1 MRTQATRLEAQ
12 PTQSLRGRALAGLE
26 RVRSL
31 LARETSGAP
40 IITQLDVIRFVAIG
54 LVILHHTRAYYRGYG
69 PVADDLGWVSH
80 FAALSNGGVQ
90 LFFVISG
97 CVLGIPFARHHLAGE
112 ATPRLGRYF
121 LRRLTRLEP
130 PYLINLLLWFGLLIV
145 MKGKSAAEL
154 LPHLLASM
162 TYTHNLV
169 YGTMSEINAVAW
181 SLEVE
186 VQFYLVMPLLARL
199 LANKTAWKRRAS
211 FVLLAAVGAYFDSMP
226 AFRIQASLLSQIP
239 YFSAGIILADLYVS
253 GALEQG
259 RRLSRTMFD
268 LAGLFALCAMLP
280 VFGMGGGLPTLM
292 TAALFLLL
300 IVASFKGGIA
310 RWFGTRPWLAA
321 IGGTCYTAYLYHFMF
336 ISRTRPVVSQ
346 IDVGGSFGASL
357 VVTFVLLSIMTFVLC
372 GALFVITE
380 RPFMR
385 REWTDRV
392 AKRLGMK

>member
-1 MRTQATRLEAQ
+1 MF
-12 PTQSLRGRALAGLE
+12 
-26 RVRSL
+26 
-31 LARETSGAP
+31 
-40 IITQLDVIRFVAIG
+40 RFVAIG
-54 LVILHHTRAYYRGYG
+54 LVILHHTRAYYCGYG
-69 PVADDLGWVSH
+69 PVADDHGWASQ
-80 FAALSNGGVQ
+80 FAALSNGGVP

-97 CVLGIPFARHHLAGE
+97 CVLGIPFARHHLTGA
-112 ATPRLGRYF
+112 AAPRLGRYF

-130 PYLINLLLWFGLLIV
+130 PYLLNLLLWFGLLIV

-162 TYTHNLV
+162 TYTHNQM

-186 VQFYLVMPLLARL
+186 VQFYLVMPLLAHL
-199 LANKTAWKRRAS
+199 LANKNRLRRRAS
-211 FVLLAAVGAYFDSMP
+211 FVLLAAIGAYFHSIPD
-226 AFRIQASLLSQIP
+226 FRIQASLLSQIP

-253 GALEQG
+253 GALVPG
-259 RRLSRTMFD
+259 RRLSRTVFD
-268 LAGLFALCAMLP
+268 LAGLLALGAMLP
-280 VFGMGGGLPTLM
+280 VFGMGGGFPTLV

-300 IVASFKGGIA
+300 VVASFKGSVA

-321 IGGTCYTAYLYHFMF
+321 IGGTCYTTYLYHFMF

-357 VVTFVLLSIMTFVLC
+357 AVTFVLLSIMTFVVC
-372 GALFVITE
+372 GALFIVTE

-385 REWTDRV
+385 REWTERV
-392 AKRLGMK
+392 AERIGMK